1 MSAFLL
7 PLIVFLAA
15 VFAASAIGKLRSAD
29 RGRAAFTA
37 LHLPVRNPNAAAVT
51 LIAVEAVVAL
61 GLLVTTSWLFVGF
74 AAATLLLSVGLLLAV
89 ARAHRLG
96 ATDDCGCFGDWLP
109 TAIGPRLV
117 VRNLVLTVIAA
128 CALAAALV
136 ATTASEPV
144 GIPAVV
150 ASGSSARAALGALA
164 SGVLI
169 AAGVWSIARASAP
182 RRPADRAPSA
192 SPFPRGTGALLLPGT
207 AEVVDVLAPA
217 ARARLLVFV
226 APGCHA
232 CATALASLRA
242 AEAPLSV
249 VTDLYVVQSVL
260 SGATSPEPPHSLP
273 ASARFALDVG
283 GSVGAAL
290 DAGSATPVAA
300 LIGTD
305 GVQAGPLA
313 VGSDE
318 VEVLIDSIRALADV
332 SPA

>member
-7 PLIVFLAA
+7 PLIVFLAV
-15 VFAASAIGKLRSAD
+15 VFAASAVGKVRSAD

-37 LHLPVRNPNAAAVT
+37 LQLPVRSPSAAAVT
-51 LIAVEAVVAL
+51 LIVVEAVVAV
-61 GLLVTTSWLFVGF
+61 GLLVTSGWLFVGI
-74 AAATLLLSVGLLLAV
+74 AAATLLLTAGLSIAV
-89 ARAHRLG
+89 VRAHRLG

-109 TAIGPRLV
+109 TAIGPRLI

-128 CALAAALV
+128 STLAAALV
-136 ATTASEPV
+136 AATASAPV
-144 GIPAVV
+144 GLPAAF
-150 ASGSSARAALGALA
+150 ASASSARVALDALG
-164 SGVLI
+164 SGLLV
-169 AAGVWSIARASAP
+169 ATGVWSIARASDP
-182 RRPADRAPSA
+182 RRPASGPPSA
-192 SPFPRGTGALLLPGT
+192 SPLPRGSGALLLPGT

-217 ARARLLVFV
+217 ARARLLLFV

-242 AEAPLSV
+242 AEAPLSA
-249 VTDLYVVQSVL
+249 VTDLYVIQSAL
-260 SGATSPEPPHSLP
+260 RGAASPEPPHSLP

-290 DAGSATPVAA
+290 VTGTATPVAA

-318 VEVLIDSIRALADV
+318 VDVLIDSIRALADV
-332 SPA
+332 SPT